1 MPLMKYILLT
11 LLIAAFV
18 TNAVLINVTVDDAG
32 TDRLTGL
39 GFSYSPLS
47 DWNFGPNCTECV
59 AQLNRSQLHMGSW
72 HDATYDGSNGPRT
85 ELQSAT
91 LGFNGSAIYVYGV
104 IVTSPLIPFG
114 DTSSTHLGFFI
125 DDQLVGTFNNTP
137 AGNGSNP
144 AAFKYNVTLYSNRSL
159 PHGPHTFVLQNGLDG
174 GPASIVLFDY
184 LVYSTEQE
192 DATVTTSAAAA
203 SLSMTSPTIPP
214 PTSTERPAS
223 SSSALVKVLPATLGA
238 IALIILLVLALL
250 WRRRRRRRN
259 WFRASRTPEVDLLS
273 QPLSAANLRAHD
285 SRGSVVVGARSRSG
299 TTSSPETHSP
309 LLHLARPGNPS
320 STSFITS
327 SFLPNASSGG
337 YLPDKLRMQ
346 AFPSNQS
353 SHLTRNPSLTAHSDI
368 AQTEYAES
376 LPPPYS
382 RGVDENI

>member
-184 LVYSTEQE
+184 LVYSTGRYGDYVGGGGISINDIPYYPSSDFNGTSSIKFER
-192 DATVTTSAAAA
+192 TT
-203 SLSMTSPTIPP
+203 
-214 PTSTERPAS
+214 
-223 SSSALVKVLPATLGA
+223 
-238 IALIILLVLALL
+238 LL

-337 YLPDKLRMQ
+337 YLPDKLHMQ

-353 SHLTRNPSLTAHSDI
+353 SHLTRNPSFTAQSDI